1 MKIKY
6 SGHLTKET
14 TEKIRL
20 ALIKRKKLKVN
31 YE

>member
-1 MKIKY
+1 MIIKY

-20 ALIKRKKLKVN
+20 ALIKRKKLKVSH
-31 YE
+31 E